1 MINIFYVNCCG
12 LENKLHYPEFENLA
26 ENIVC
31 LVETKTDDMGEIKLP
46 GYKNY
51 INFQDNAIK
60 ILKIK

>member
-1 MINIFYVNCCG
+1 MINISVNCCG

-46 GYKNY
+46 G
-51 INFQDNAIK
+51 
-60 ILKIK
+60 